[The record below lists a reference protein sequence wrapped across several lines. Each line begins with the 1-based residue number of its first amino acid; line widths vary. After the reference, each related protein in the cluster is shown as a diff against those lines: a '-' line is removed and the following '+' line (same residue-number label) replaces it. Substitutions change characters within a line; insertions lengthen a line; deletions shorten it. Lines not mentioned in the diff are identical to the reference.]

1 MIAIHETLDHLDRR
15 LIAELQRDCSQS
27 VEALGEK
34 IGLSRNACWRRFRR
48 LEEEGVL
55 TARVALADP
64 EALGL
69 HLTAFIAVRA
79 GRHSEDW
86 LKSFHAAVRDLP
98 EITGVYRTTG
108 DLDYLIRAELAD
120 MKAYD
125 ALYQRLI
132 AKVDL
137 ADVSASFVMEKIK
150 ETTAL
155 PVE

>member
-1 MIAIHETLDHLDRR
+1 MIDDRETLDRFDRR
-15 LIAELQRDCSQS
+15 LIAELQRDCGQS
-27 VEALGEK
+27 VEALGDK
-34 IGLSRNACWRRFRR
+34 IGLSRNACWRRIKR
-48 LEEEGVL
+48 LEEDGVL

-69 HLTAFIAVRA
+69 NLTAFIAVRA
-79 GRHSEDW
+79 GRHSDDW
-86 LKSFHAAVRDLP
+86 LKTFHAAVRDLP

-108 DLDYLIRAELAD
+108 DLDYLIRAELED

-132 AKVDL
+132 AKIDL

-155 PVE
+155 PVD

>member
-1 MIAIHETLDHLDRR
+1 MLYEVITRR
-15 LIAELQRDCSQS
+15 
-27 VEALGEK
+27 V
-34 IGLSRNACWRRFRR
+34 RR

-55 TARVALADP
+55 TARVALADR

-108 DLDYLIRAELAD
+108 DLD
-120 MKAYD
+120 
-125 ALYQRLI
+125 
-132 AKVDL
+132 
-137 ADVSASFVMEKIK
+137 FV
-150 ETTAL
+150 
-155 PVE
+155 

>member
-34 IGLSRNACWRRFRR
+34 IGLSRNACWRRVRR